1 MILVLI
7 GYMGSGKSTLG
18 KVLANKL
25 NYSFIDLDDF
35 IEEKENSSIR
45 DVFKTKGEIYFR
57 RKETEYLKHILNS
70 KQSLVLS
77 LGGGTP
83 CYSGNMRLILNTQ
96 NATCIY
102 LKASIPTLVK
112 RLLTEKSKRPIISHI
127 KTDELLTE
135 FIGKHLFERS
145 QFYSQAQVTIS
156 TDNKTEKDIIEELI
170 FQLF

>member
-35 IEEKENSSIR
+35 IEEQEKSSIS
-45 DVFKTKGEIYFR
+45 DIFKTKGEIYFR
-57 RKETEYLKHILNS
+57 RKETEYLKDILNN
-70 KQSLVLS
+70 KQRLVLS
-77 LGGGTP
+77 VGGGTP
-83 CYSGNMRLILNTQ
+83 CYTGNMQVILDSE
-96 NATCIY
+96 NATGIY

-112 RLLTEKSKRPIISHI
+112 RLQKDKSKRPLISHI
-127 KTDELLTE
+127 KTEELLTE

-145 QFYSQAQVTIS
+145 PFYRQAQVTIS
-156 TDNKTEKDIIEELI
+156 IDHKTEKDIIEELI